1 MQWPNVCGVSK
12 RMNLD
17 AVKDNIA
24 KNIGKKVIVTVY
36 GMRNKVNKYEGVL
49 YKVYPNIFSIMTDY
63 GEKSFSYNEYITGEV
78 KIRYF

>member
-1 MQWPNVCGVSK
+1 
-12 RMNLD
+12 MNLD
-17 AVKDNIA
+17 TVKDNIT

-36 GMRNKVNKYEGVL
+36 GMRNKVNKYEGIL

>member
-17 AVKDNIA
+17 TVKDNIT

>member
-1 MQWPNVCGVSK
+1 
-12 RMNLD
+12 MNLD
-17 AVKDNIA
+17 AVKDNIT
-24 KNIGKKVIVTVY
+24 KNIGKKVVVTVY

>member
-1 MQWPNVCGVSK
+1 
-12 RMNLD
+12 MNIET
-17 AVKDNIA
+17 VKDNIT

>member
-1 MQWPNVCGVSK
+1 
-12 RMNLD
+12 MNLD
-17 AVKDNIA
+17 AVKDNIT